1 VVSSLKKNET
11 KIFDMS
17 KKLTYVSLIG
27 IFLFS
32 GILSAQQDKTAADS
46 KQEQKA
52 PVKENR
58 TAAQSVQ
65 NKDSKQQKNVILGF
79 QDRDHDGKNDLFQ
92 DADGDGKNDI
102 TKKEYSHDF
111 KFLDKNKDKINDIY
125 VDADGDGVN
134 DLDIDFIDTDS
145 DGINDNIVD
154 VNKDYINDI
163 TGLRYTKKSLRGYK
177 YGFIKEERLWMMRG
191 FIDED
196 GDGIADLP
204 RGKLRRGR
212 PGDMFI
218 DRDGDGI
225 DDRRG
230 TMRKIHIRGRK

>member
-1 VVSSLKKNET
+1 MNKNET
-11 KIFDMS
+11 KIFPMS
-17 KKLTYVSLIG
+17 KKLTYVALIG
-27 IFLFS
+27 LFLFS
-32 GILSAQQDKTAADS
+32 GTLAAQKDNTAAEA
-46 KQEQKA
+46 KQEQKTPEKEKQA
-52 PVKENR
+52 AVK
-58 TAAQSVQ
+58 AVQ
-65 NKDSKQQKNVILGF
+65 NKDKKPPKNVIIGF

-102 TKKEYSHDF
+102 TKKEYPHVF
-111 KFLDKNKDKINDIY
+111 KFIDKNEDKINDIF

-134 DLDIDFIDTDS
+134 DLNIDYIDTDG

-154 VNKDYINDI
+154 IDGDFINDI

-196 GDGIADLP
+196 GDGIADVP
-204 RGKLRRGR
+204 RGRLQRER
-212 PGDMFI
+212 PRDMFI
-218 DRDGDGI
+218 DLDGDGI

-230 TMRKIHIRGRK
+230 PMRRIHLGGRR